1 MLSALIRRVTG
12 RTSAAQPAPDPDRR
26 HAALE
31 KLSSSVMVADADL
44 NVVYVNPAAASL
56 MRDVEADIRR
66 DLPRFDASRLVGVN
80 IDQFHRKPAHQRG
93 LLASL
98 RATHTSRLALGGR
111 VFRIVVTPLDEN
123 SRRIGYVVE
132 WSDRTLEAEA
142 ERAARENARIRQ
154 ALDNVT
160 SNVMVA
166 DADLNIVYA
175 NRAVQ
180 TMLGEAEADI
190 RKSLPGFDARSLV
203 GTNIDSF
210 HRDPS
215 HQRRLLGELSRTFVS
230 GMKLG
235 GRTFRII
242 ANPVFDSGG
251 ARLGT
256 VVEWADRTQELAVE
270 TEISGIVT
278 AAQDGDLSRR
288 IAMAGKQGF
297 FEALAKGINELVESM
312 SAVVSE
318 VSELVTR
325 VNAGDL
331 SRTLQ
336 VTGRSG
342 LFVQVGGTVNQL
354 VGDLSLLVGQVKQAA
369 SGVLVGAQEIS
380 RGNETLSQRTEEQA
394 SSLEQTASSMEQM
407 TSTVRQTAD
416 NASHA
421 NQLAT
426 AARTQAEA
434 GVAVVGDAVRS
445 MAEISSASERIASI
459 IGVIDEIAFQT
470 NLLAL
475 NAAVEAARAGE
486 QGRGFAVVAAEVRN
500 LAGRSSVAAKQ
511 IKSLIQDSVGKVNEG
526 NRLVDESGQ
535 HLEQI
540 QTAVKKVADIIAEIA
555 AASREQAAGIDQV
568 NKAVTQID
576 EVTQQ
581 NAALVEEATSASQAI
596 VDQAR
601 TLNDLVGRYR
611 VG

>member
-1 MLSALIRRVTG
+1 MLPALIRRLTG
-12 RTSAAQPAPDPDRR
+12 RTAAAPPAPDADRR

-31 KLSSSVMVADADL
+31 NLSGSVMVADADL
-44 NVVYVNPAAASL
+44 NVVYVNPAAARL
-56 MRDVEADIRR
+56 MREVEADIRR
-66 DLPRFDASRLVGVN
+66 DLPRFDASRLVGGN
-80 IDQFHRKPAHQRG
+80 IDQFHRTPAHQRG
-93 LLASL
+93 LLARL
-98 RATHTSRLALGGR
+98 RATHTSRLPLGGR
-111 VFRIVVTPLDEN
+111 VFRIVVTPLDEG

-132 WSDRTLEAEA
+132 WSDRTLEAQA
-142 ERAARENARIRQ
+142 ERAAQENARIRQ

-166 DADLNIVYA
+166 DAELNIVYA

-190 RKSLPGFDARSLV
+190 RKSLPRFDAGSLV

-210 HRDPS
+210 HRDPT

-242 ANPVFDSGG
+242 ANPVFGDGG
-251 ARLGT
+251 ERLGT

-270 TEISGIVT
+270 TEISGIVK

-297 FEALAKGINELVESM
+297 FETLARGINELVESM
-312 SAVVSE
+312 AAVVSE

-511 IKSLIQDSVGKVNEG
+511 IKSLIQDSVSKVNEG

-601 TLNDLVGRYR
+601 TLDDLVGRYR